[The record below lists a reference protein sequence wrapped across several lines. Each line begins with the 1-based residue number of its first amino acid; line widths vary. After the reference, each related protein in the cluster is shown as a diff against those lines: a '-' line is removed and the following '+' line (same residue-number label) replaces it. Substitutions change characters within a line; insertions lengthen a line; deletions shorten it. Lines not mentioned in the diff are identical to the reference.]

1 MYGHPAVFN
10 ALWICH
16 RPGASPPARPLTPP
30 PLPPSPPSPSPPP
43 PPRYVDAALYLADLQ
58 AQGVIRQ
65 IGATNFDVPR
75 LEAITGAGVRLAS
88 HQVRRGGG
96 VRAGGVCAGAEV

>member
-1 MYGHPAVFN
+1 MD
-10 ALWICH
+10 L
-16 RPGASPPARPLTPP
+16 SPTWRKSSCTPVNP
-30 PLPPSPPSPSPPP
+30 PPSPSLPALPLPPP